1 MPAARRLVAALV
13 GAAVATGLFLVA
25 GPAPAASATQ
35 RVTAASSTSSNGAGH
50 SAVPAAQ
57 AKVVAVAQDHA
68 HLDVPGVLPGL
79 LVAPVVLLLALAT
92 TRTPRL
98 VPATRTRPVGRGPPR
113 A

>member
-1 MPAARRLVAALV
+1 M

-35 RVTAASSTSSNGAGH
+35 RVSATSQTSNGVGH
-50 SAVPAAQ
+50 GAVAAAQ
-57 AKVVAVAQDHA
+57 AKVVAVAHDHV
-68 HLDVPGVLPGL
+68 HLDLPGMLPGL
-79 LVAPVVLLLALAT
+79 LVAPVVLLLVLAT

-98 VPATRTRPVGRGPPR
+98 VQVSRPRPVGRGPPR